1 MGYLRKECEYCEHWK
16 KLGEHCGAIMHGM
29 KCVAGPLPPGIVWLP
44 EGEEPNGTYAEN
56 IRRLSGTLAGPDEY
70 AKATGAVKDSN
81 PKDIVGTRKAPM
93 STVSAAVMAEVGVAM
108 LEGALKYG
116 RHNYRA
122 VGVRASVYYD
132 ACLRHMFAWWDMGE
146 DIDPAS
152 KLSHITK
159 AIAGL
164 MVLRDSMLQG
174 NWVDDRPP
182 PCPEFYEALNAAAAK
197 LVDNAP
203 TPAPKHYTAVN
214 TAIDKAGLGDSHDAL
229 TFDPRN

>member
-1 MGYLRKECEYCEHWK
+1 MINYLRKECDGCPCWK
-16 KLGEHCGAIMHGM
+16 DLGQHCGAIMHGM
-29 KCVAGPLPPGIVWLP
+29 PCIHSPVTGYQPGRSSFPVGH
-44 EGEEPNGTYAEN
+44 E
-56 IRRLSGTLAGPDEY
+56 S
-70 AKATGAVKDSN
+70 VKDSN

-132 ACLRHMFAWWDMGE
+132 ACMRHMFAWWDMGE

-152 KLSHITK
+152 RLSHITK

-182 PCPEFYEALNAAAAK
+182 PCPEFYEALNAVAAK
-197 LVDNAP
+197 LVDAAP
-203 TPAPKHYTAVN
+203 NPAPKHYTAAN
-214 TAIDKAGLGDSHDAL
+214 PALDKAGLGDAHDAL